1 MQITRYKL
9 RGVMLITT
17 VVAVAAWIL
26 LAGGIFL
33 TQSSQFQ
40 MLGARKIEEQARQY
54 AEVDAQILKYVAYDK
69 LTDATT
75 LKSYKL
81 HLKRAKM
88 ETVEA
93 ADWEDEITIGPEK
106 KSSDKS
112 GGYRVATINIYRKG
126 DTKPRWSMDAILV
139 KGAKNSS
146 GSNTGEDPSVIENT
160 HKYSIIVIPHV
171 SDATTPEPRIGGFTA
186 FLYKNTEKESTCF
199 GISNFELEYFK
210 ETPPQTFRSFAISF
224 LYDKVNHIAG
234 YENVDYAYI
243 LNKAKYL
250 SWFNQ
255 VNADSSFEK
264 FICKSIEDQY
274 RHSSAFSKDPIL
286 TPILHDNA
294 NVEFYFNHNLIVTLG
309 VVEKDINGHKDTFNG
324 SIYKASTKFI
334 TAHTT
339 THGVSNYSFRYLDP
353 EKLADGFYWAGIY
366 YPNKAPNIKILKQ

>member
-69 LTDATT
+69 LTDANT
-75 LKSYKL
+75 LKGYKL

-93 ADWEDEITIGPEK
+93 ADWEDEITISNEQ

-146 GSNTGEDPSVIENT
+146 GSSTGDDPSKDDGDYEFT
-160 HKYSIIVIPHV
+160 IVSVPYV
-171 SDATTPEPRIGGFTA
+171 YFSCVMDAR
-186 FLYKNTEKESTCF
+186 Y
-199 GISNFELEYFK
+199 GISNLRGFVLYIYDNTGKHTDRLYPYMSKIPLTGKPYDLLHPFLFYDGVYPLYGSNVEIMSDMNEFNDWWELYNPYIKNNIAKGIERDSTYKTITLHSNGDANTNMIFSTK
-210 ETPPQTFRSFAISF
+210 YNYIQFDPSG
-224 LYDKVNHIAG
+224 YDKSGLYKIPFDFIYSSDHQDKFG
-234 YENVDYAYI
+234 Y
-243 LNKAKYL
+243 
-250 SWFNQ
+250 
-255 VNADSSFEK
+255 
-264 FICKSIEDQY
+264 
-274 RHSSAFSKDPIL
+274 P
-286 TPILHDNA
+286 TPIVSGI
-294 NVEFYFNHNLIVTLG
+294 NVPKLIIFN
-309 VVEKDINGHKDTFNG
+309 
-324 SIYKASTKFI
+324 
-334 TAHTT
+334 
-339 THGVSNYSFRYLDP
+339 
-353 EKLADGFYWAGIY
+353 
-366 YPNKAPNIKILKQ
+366 

>member
-139 KGAKNSS
+139 KGSKNSS
-146 GSNTGEDPSVIENT
+146 GSNTGDNPSGEDEEYEFTIIPIPTFPFYTLRGGLPSFKLHTFRYYVYDNT
-160 HKYSIIVIPHV
+160 KMHVDRIYPYYSEFNVSASPYRNS
-171 SDATTPEPRIGGFTA
+171 SDAPHYNNTGGTSA
-186 FLYKNTEKESTCF
+186 NNKT
-199 GISNFELEYFK
+199 IS
-210 ETPPQTFRSFAISF
+210 PAIVPLLDAWF
-224 LYDKVNHIAG
+224 NKYN
-234 YENVDYAYI
+234 AYI
-243 LNKAKYL
+243 KNDIAK
-250 SWFNQ
+250 
-255 VNADSSFEK
+255 K
-264 FICKSIEDQY
+264 IEDNESY
-274 RHSSAFSKDPIL
+274 LKTSL
-286 TPILHDNA
+286 L
-294 NVEFYFNHNLIVTLG
+294 
-309 VVEKDINGHKDTFNG
+309 HKDGTANAKILFQ
-324 SIYKASTKFI
+324 TKYVYI
-334 TAHTT
+334 W
-339 THGVSNYSFRYLDP
+339 GNYHSDNLD
-353 EKLADGFYWAGIY
+353 LRNLAGIY
-366 YPNKAPNIKILKQ
+366 PEDTKFEGYYWLTPSKSRIATDTSIPDLSKFK